1 MEKITIIDLTRVG
14 HREKIEPEQI
24 DALQSSFMPFFQ
36 QAIEWKE
43 KAMAIKVTNAGQK
56 EAMKDART
64 ARLALKGIR
73 VDTEKRRKEM
83 KEESLRKGKTIDGMA
98 NVIFYLIEPIEKYLQ
113 EQEDF
118 AARLE
123 AKERDETRQLREI
136 ESLPYLVFFPQT
148 LDLGEITDEVFASLL
163 NGAKLQKQAADA
175 ERKRQEDEAAEKLR
189 IELEAREAQRLENI
203 ALREKAAEQEEIMRE
218 EREAVE
224 NERREAQA
232 VLDAEREAVQKAQ
245 REIQDVLDAQLAKA
259 KAIEA
264 AQRREKEEA
273 ERIAHEAAQA
283 PDLEK
288 MRAYAAKIRAIEM
301 PALSSIDLACRFSVF
316 INKLESALKV
326 MEE

>member
-1 MEKITIIDLTRVG
+1 MEKITIIDLSKAASA
-14 HREKIEPEQI
+14 EKIAPEQI
-24 DALQSSFMPFFQ
+24 ESLQSLFMPFFQ
-36 QAIEWKE
+36 KASEWKQ

-56 EAMKDART
+56 EAMNDART

-83 KEESLRKGKTIDGMA
+83 KEDSLRKGKAIDGMA
-98 NVIFYLIEPIEKYLQ
+98 NVIFYLIEPIEKHLR

-123 AKERDETRQLREI
+123 AKEREETRQLREI
-136 ESLPYLVFFPQT
+136 ESDPYWAFFPQT
-148 LDLGEITDEVFASLL
+148 VDLGTITDEVFASLL

-175 ERKRQEDEAAEKLR
+175 ERKRQEDEAAEKVR
-189 IELEAREAQRLENI
+189 IESEAREAQRLENI
-203 ALREKAAEQEEIMRE
+203 RLKAESEAQAETMRK

-232 VLDAEREAVQKAQ
+232 VLAKLKAV
-245 REIQDVLDAQLAKA
+245 
-259 KAIEA
+259 EA

-301 PALSSIDLACRFSVF
+301 PDILSKESVAQFSAF
-316 INKLESALKV
+316 KKFLESAL
-326 MEE
+326 EILER

>member
-1 MEKITIIDLTRVG
+1 MEKITIIDLSKAAKS
-14 HREKIEPEQI
+14 ENIAPEQI

-43 KAMAIKVTNAGQK
+43 KAMAINVTNSAQK
-56 EAMKDART
+56 EEIKQART

-83 KEESLRKGKTIDGMA
+83 KEESLRKGKAIDGMA

-118 AARLE
+118 SARLE
-123 AKERDETRQLREI
+123 AKEREETRQLREI
-136 ESLPYLVFFPQT
+136 ESDPYWAFFPQT
-148 LDLGEITDEVFASLL
+148 VDLGTITDEVFASLL

-203 ALREKAAEQEEIMRE
+203 RLKAESEAQAETMRK

-232 VLDAEREAVQKAQ
+232 VLAKLKAV
-245 REIQDVLDAQLAKA
+245 EV
-259 KAIEA
+259 

-273 ERIAHEAAQA
+273 ERIALEAAQA

-301 PALSSIDLACRFSVF
+301 PEITGESVRQLRAGLKM
-316 INKLESALKV
+316 IHDGLE
-326 MEE
+326 MIER

>member
-1 MEKITIIDLTRVG
+1 MDEITIIDLSKAAKS
-14 HREKIEPEQI
+14 ENIAPEQI
-24 DALQSSFMPFFQ
+24 ESLQSSFMPFFQ

-43 KAMAIKVTNAGQK
+43 KAMAINVTNAAQK
-56 EAMKDART
+56 EEIKQART

-83 KEESLRKGKTIDGMA
+83 KEESLRKGKAIDGMA

-118 AARLE
+118 SARLE
-123 AKERDETRQLREI
+123 AKEREETRQLREI
-136 ESLPYLVFFPQT
+136 ESDPYWAFFPQT
-148 LDLGEITDEVFASLL
+148 VDLGTITDEVFASLL

-203 ALREKAAEQEEIMRE
+203 ALREKAAEQDEIMRK
-218 EREAVE
+218 EREA
-224 NERREAQA
+224 A
-232 VLDAEREAVQKAQ
+232 QKAQ
-245 REIQDVLDAQLAKA
+245 REIQDVLDTERFAR

-264 AQRREKEEA
+264 EDLREKEEA

-283 PDLEK
+283 PDLDK
-288 MRAYAAKIRAIEM
+288 MRAYAAKIRAIET
-301 PALSSIDLACRFSVF
+301 PALSSIELACRFSVF